1 MEELAQEGSGVS
13 MLNLKVENTSFLP
26 LSQLHTDP
34 ADLRQILLG
43 QV

>member
-1 MEELAQEGSGVS
+1 MEELAQEESGLS
-13 MLNLKVENTSFLP
+13 MLNLKVENTFLP